1 MAINRTEL
9 VSAIAD
15 RSGLTKAQAD
25 EALSAF
31 QATIIDALSDGES
44 VRLTGLMTIERVER
58 AARTG
63 RNPRTGEEIQIP
75 GRYGVKLTPGLT
87 LKNAVAK

>member
-1 MAINRTEL
+1 MAINRNEL

-25 EALSAF
+25 EALAAF
-31 QATIIDALSDGES
+31 QSTIIDALSEGET